1 MDKANFEEYLK
12 TVPKIPA
19 SKKGSIAQYGKMDS
33 DKTWNSVK
41 ELLRVKINNH
51 NFNAWFSNT
60 YIEGIANGIVEL
72 SCANDI
78 QKVTIIN
85 EYLQTLKDCLHQST
99 GHEFSINVK
108 TRVSNTPHHTK
119 QNYEYFEKGKT
130 ENSGKPS
137 SKTLFSDL
145 ENVRELREKAITKAQ
160 INPKY
165 TFENFVVGSHNR
177 LAEAVSRAVVE
188 ELGSLYN
195 PVFFYGNTG
204 VGKTHLM
211 QAIGNEVIKNDY
223 RKEVVY
229 VSIEQFLNELIASI
243 RSKKD
248 QAFRDKYRQ
257 VDLLIIDDI
266 QFVETYPKTQ
276 EALFHTFNTLYQS
289 NKQIILAS
297 DRPPNEI
304 KNLTDRLRS
313 RFEGGMVADIG
324 APDYETRMAIL
335 QQIVKEKK
343 VEIPNEYL
351 DLISKNIE
359 SNVRELE
366 GALNKLLSLARL
378 GELPSYEEASTI
390 LQVDISSKRKRITPK
405 KVLLAVS
412 TVFDIKPSEIKG
424 SRRTA
429 YIALSR
435 QVVMYILRNELE
447 LPLEKVAR
455 EVNRKDHTTV
465 LHACT
470 KIEAKIKEDRRFSE
484 KVEACRRYLLQ

>member
-1 MDKANFEEYLK
+1 MKKAEFKNHIDTLPKPTFSNMGSTQNNKSLDPDDTWK
-12 TVPKIPA
+12 TVR
-19 SKKGSIAQYGKMDS
+19 
-33 DKTWNSVK
+33 
-41 ELLRVKINNH
+41 ELVRLKINDK
-51 NFNAWFSNT
+51 NFKAWFTNT
-60 YIEGIANGIVEL
+60 YIEHISNGVVDF
-72 SCANDI
+72 SCAHDL
-78 QKVTIIN
+78 QKTTILN
-85 EYLQTLKDCLHQST
+85 EYIPILKNCLQQTT
-99 GHEFSINVK
+99 GKNFVINVN
-108 TRVSNTPHHTK
+108 TRVKEISKRKTK
-119 QNYEYFEKGKT
+119 KYEYYEAS
-130 ENSGKPS
+130 ENSPNDRD

-145 ENVRELREKAITKAQ
+145 ENERELREKAIYKAQ

-165 TFENFVVGSHNR
+165 TFENFVIGSHNR

-188 ELGSLYN
+188 ELGTLYN

-223 RKEVVY
+223 QTKVVY

-248 QAFRDKYRQ
+248 QEFRDKYRQ
-257 VDLLIIDDI
+257 IDLLIIDDI

-289 NKQIILAS
+289 NKQIVLAS
-297 DRPPNEI
+297 DRPPGEI

-335 QQIVKEKK
+335 QQIVDKK
-343 VEIPNEYL
+343 SLEIPNEYL

-378 GELPSYEEASTI
+378 GELPSYEEAAKI
-390 LQVDISSKRKRITPK
+390 LQVDIESKRKKITPRR
-405 KVLLAVS
+405 VIAVVS
-412 TVFDIKPSEIKG
+412 DVFDVKPAQIKG
-424 SRRTA
+424 NRRTA
-429 YIALSR
+429 YVALSR
-435 QVVMYILRNELE
+435 QVVMYILRNDLE

-465 LHACT
+465 LHACE
-470 KIEAKIKEDRRFSE
+470 KISKMINEDSRFSE
-484 KVEACRRYLLQ
+484 KVETCKRYLCQ